1 MRAFEAEEIKKT
13 GKDLDKVVVGEI
25 VKIKK
30 HPNADKL
37 QVVKVDIKNKKL
49 NIVCGAY
56 NIAIGQKVP
65 VALAGAKLPG
75 GLEIKKAEIRGVKSY
90 GMLCAED
97 ELGLG
102 SDHSGIL
109 ILDEKLKTG
118 MNLAEALKLDDA
130 VIDLDILSNRGHDA
144 LSHIGIAREICAL
157 ENRSCEWLRMGKQIN
172 ANGRMRIDANAN
184 GNLIDVDI
192 EDEKLCPRYI
202 GAVMKNIEI
211 KESPSWIKS
220 RLITCGISPVNNVVD
235 AANYVMLE
243 LGQPL
248 HAFNRDAIESEFPI
262 SNFQFPNKSK
272 SPNFKL
278 KKIVIRNAK
287 KGEKIKLLDG
297 MVAELIANDLVIAD
311 SEKALAVA
319 GIMGGLDSGVSPKTK
334 NIFLEAANFNPMSI
348 RKTRMRLGIKTESS
362 DRFERELD
370 PNLAEKGMAR
380 LIEIISETAGGKL
393 ESVKDIYPKK
403 VLPWKIKLDLAYL
416 NRLLGEDISPK
427 IVKKILEN
435 LELRVTSHESR
446 VEAEIPTFRID
457 LKTQEDLIEEIGRIY
472 GYEKIKPRPPLAP
485 VKPAKA
491 NDQKMFEREVK
502 NILAGGGFSE
512 VCNYSFY
519 GVKDAGLAGL
529 GAVKHLELENPMNPN
544 QALMRIS
551 LIPNLLKNIRD
562 NLRNYKEFNIFE
574 VGRVYWP
581 NSEVLP
587 EERTMLAGA
596 VVANSSKKGEDSG
609 AESFYLAKGYVDHLL
624 SRLGVMG
631 QYYDDFNSSPLETF
645 RTLWHESRSA
655 EIKIEGREKAVG
667 YLGEI
672 NPFVSAQFGI
682 RQRVAMFEFDMGELK
697 KISETEREY
706 APISKY
712 PTIVRDISMIV
723 DKGVKIS
730 DVLTS
735 IQASG
740 GDLVLDVDLFDIF
753 ENEKEGV
760 KSLAFHIV
768 FGLTDRTL
776 ESQEADELMEKI
788 IADLEKNLKV
798 KVRK

>member
-1 MRAFEAEEIKKT
+1 MRAFEAEEIRKT
-13 GKDLDKVVVGEI
+13 GKNLDKVVVGKI
-25 VKIKK
+25 VGIEK
-30 HPNADKL
+30 HPDADKL

-75 GLEIKKAEIRGVKSY
+75 GLKIKKAEIRGVKSY

-109 ILDEKLKTG
+109 ILDKKLRPG

-130 VIDLDILSNRGHDA
+130 MIDLDILSNRGHDA

-157 ENRSCEWLRMGKQIN
+157 ENKKFDYDYEGLKMPSAKTDKIKVEIQSK
-172 ANGRMRIDANAN
+172 
-184 GNLIDVDI
+184 
-192 EDEKLCPRYI
+192 ELCPRYI

-248 HAFNRDAIESEFPI
+248 HCFDFGKIKTMEI
-262 SNFQFPNKSK
+262 PNPKSK
-272 SPNFKL
+272 IPSIF
-278 KKIVIRNAK
+278 IRNAK
-287 KGEKIKLLDG
+287 KGEKIKLLDESI
-297 MVAELIANDLVIAD
+297 AELMEDDLVIAD
-311 SEKALAVA
+311 SEKALAIA
-319 GIMGGLDSGVSPKTK
+319 GIMGGLDSGVNPKTK
-334 NIFLEAANFNPMSI
+334 NIFLEAANFNPMLI

-502 NILAGGGFSE
+502 NILAGGGFLE

-529 GAVKHLELENPMNPN
+529 GTIKHLELKNPMNPN

-587 EERTMLAGA
+587 EEKIVLVGA
-596 VVANSSKKGEDSG
+596 VVMNSSKKGENSG
-609 AESFYLAKGYVDHLL
+609 AEGFYLAKGYVDHLL

-655 EIKIEGREKAVG
+655 EIKIEGSEKAVG

-672 NPFVSAQFGI
+672 NPFVLAQFGI

-723 DKGVKIS
+723 DKSVKIS
-730 DVLTS
+730 DVLSS

-740 GDLVLDVDLFDIF
+740 GNLVLDVDLFDIF
-753 ENEKEGV
+753 ENEKENE
-760 KSLAFHIV
+760 KSLAFHII
-768 FGLTDRTL
+768 FGSADRTL
-776 ESQEADELMEKI
+776 ESKEADALMEKI
-788 IADLEKNLKV
+788 AADLERELGV
-798 KVRK
+798 KIRK

>member
-49 NIVCGAY
+49 NIVCGAC

-144 LSHIGIAREICAL
+144 LSHIGIAREIRAL
-157 ENRSCEWLRMGKQIN
+157 ENRNCEWPRMGKQIN

-202 GAVMKNIEI
+202 GAVIKNIKI

-248 HAFNRDAIESEFPI
+248 HCFDFGKIKTMEIQSP
-262 SNFQFPNKSK
+262 KSK
-272 SPNFKL
+272 VPSIF
-278 KKIVIRNAK
+278 IRNAK
-287 KGEKIKLLDG
+287 KGEKIKLLDES
-297 MVAELIANDLVIAD
+297 VAELDANDLVIAD
-311 SEKALAVA
+311 SEKALAIA
-319 GIMGGLDSGVSPKTK
+319 GIMGGLDSGVNPKTK

-596 VVANSSKKGEDSG
+596 VVANSSKKGENSG
-609 AESFYLAKGYVDHLL
+609 AESFYLAKGYIDHLL
-624 SRLGVMG
+624 SRLGVRG

-655 EIKIEGREKAVG
+655 EIKIEGREKAAG

-712 PTIVRDISMIV
+712 PTIARDISMIV

-740 GDLVLDVDLFDIF
+740 GNLVLDVDLFDIF

-760 KSLAFHIV
+760 KSLAFRIV

>member
-25 VKIKK
+25 VEIKK

-49 NIVCGAY
+49 NIVCGAC

-144 LSHIGIAREICAL
+144 LSHIGIAREIRAL
-157 ENRSCEWLRMGKQIN
+157 ENRNCEWPRMGKQIN

-202 GAVMKNIEI
+202 GAVIKNIKI

-220 RLITCGISPVNNVVD
+220 RLITCGINPVNNVVD

-248 HAFNRDAIESEFPI
+248 HCFDFGKIKTMEIPNPKSQI
-262 SNFQFPNKSK
+262 PNKIQSPKSK
-272 SPNFKL
+272 VPSIF
-278 KKIVIRNAK
+278 IRNAK

-297 MVAELIANDLVIAD
+297 TVAELIANDLVIAD

-319 GIMGGLDSGVSPKTK
+319 GIMGGLDSGVNPKTK

-435 LELRVTSHESR
+435 LELRVTSYKLQAASR
-446 VEAEIPTFRID
+446 
-457 LKTQEDLIEEIGRIY
+457 
-472 GYEKIKPRPPLAP
+472 KPRGQARRRADPSDARLHRRARQNTTLATRCSVSQVAADPGDQPCQDSRGFGLRREQFGDRIAVPQQQKFIGFDAYRKAIDCLGPMTSCVLGLPECSDAAPCPLHTQWKDIRDRI
-485 VKPAKA
+485 VDMLGK
-491 NDQKMFEREVK
+491 QH
-502 NILAGGGFSE
+502 LAGF
-512 VCNYSFY
+512 VR
-519 GVKDAGLAGL
+519 
-529 GAVKHLELENPMNPN
+529 EL
-544 QALMRIS
+544 
-551 LIPNLLKNIRD
+551 RD
-562 NLRNYKEFNIFE
+562 R
-574 VGRVYWP
+574 
-581 NSEVLP
+581 
-587 EERTMLAGA
+587 M
-596 VVANSSKKGEDSG
+596 
-609 AESFYLAKGYVDHLL
+609 
-624 SRLGVMG
+624 
-631 QYYDDFNSSPLETF
+631 
-645 RTLWHESRSA
+645 
-655 EIKIEGREKAVG
+655 
-667 YLGEI
+667 
-672 NPFVSAQFGI
+672 
-682 RQRVAMFEFDMGELK
+682 
-697 KISETEREY
+697 
-706 APISKY
+706 
-712 PTIVRDISMIV
+712 
-723 DKGVKIS
+723 
-730 DVLTS
+730 
-735 IQASG
+735 
-740 GDLVLDVDLFDIF
+740 
-753 ENEKEGV
+753 
-760 KSLAFHIV
+760 
-768 FGLTDRTL
+768 
-776 ESQEADELMEKI
+776 
-788 IADLEKNLKV
+788 
-798 KVRK
+798 